1 MTREELKNYAEELN
15 IKVTSKMNKATIEDL
30 IAKAESKKA
39 EESKKKEERENKKMT
54 EKNDR
59 CAEFEYLVNVLNK
72 NNIMIVNETD
82 RRVTT
87 AKAMFCKR
95 KNKVRAYIKMKTY
108 KELENEVTNV
118 TDRNTQ
124 YVAYIDI
131 NINDYAEAM
140 IKKICE

>member
-1 MTREELKNYAEELN
+1 MTRKEIMNELKEMNVNYRVTEKTEELEKKLENAKKERE
-15 IKVTSKMNKATIEDL
+15 NKEM
-30 IAKAESKKA
+30 KKA
-39 EESKKKEERENKKMT
+39 EET
-54 EKNDR
+54 TTR
-59 CAEFEYLVNVLNK
+59 CKEFEYLINVLNK

-87 AKAMFCKR
+87 SKAMFCRR

-131 NINDYAEAM
+131 NLNDYAENM
-140 IKKICE
+140 IKKICL

>member
-1 MTREELKNYAEELN
+1 MTRKELMNELKKANIKFSVTMKTEELEKLYNE
-15 IKVTSKMNKATIEDL
+15 NK
-30 IAKAESKKA
+30 
-39 EESKKKEERENKKMT
+39 ERENKKMT